1 MWRYKQTEQAM
12 TYFSTRRVA
21 VAIQT
26 AVQQLLQLLLTST
39 ISLIVVVDNLEPQI
53 VVVFVFI

>member
-1 MWRYKQTEQAM
+1 M